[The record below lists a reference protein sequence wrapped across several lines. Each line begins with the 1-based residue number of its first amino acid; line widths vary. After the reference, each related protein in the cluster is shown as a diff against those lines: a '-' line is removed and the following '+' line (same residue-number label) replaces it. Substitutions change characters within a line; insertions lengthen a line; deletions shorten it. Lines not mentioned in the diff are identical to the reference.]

1 MVFFSKLFSV
11 YVDDLSVALSVTKTG
26 CVISDA
32 SVIHVF
38 YADDLC
44 IMSASPAGLQKFIDN
59 VQSLTIIMYS
69 VCIIIM
75 SVCMVFK
82 P

>member
-1 MVFFSKLFSV
+1 MAFFSKLFSD
-11 YVDDLSVALSVTKTG
+11 YIDDLSVALSATKTG

-59 VQSLTIIMYS
+59 VQCAELNLF
-69 VCIIIM
+69 V
-75 SVCMVFK
+75 
-82 P
+82 